1 MMELHEGFAKKSILH
16 LCTKNNIGNPPI
28 VSKDNK
34 VFWTN
39 AEFVEIEIG
48 IGDWCSKGYLVELKI
63 GNHDL
68 NETAITSQFQNKL
81 QIASSHHC
89 LPELQHT

>member
-1 MMELHEGFAKKSILH
+1 M
-16 LCTKNNIGNPPI
+16 
-28 VSKDNK
+28 
-34 VFWTN
+34 FWTN

-48 IGDWCSKGYLVELKI
+48 IGDWCSKGYLVEFKI

-89 LPELQHT
+89 LSSSSRIAKKSKNGIFFLRLASHLTNHRY

>member
-1 MMELHEGFAKKSILH
+1 M
-16 LCTKNNIGNPPI
+16 
-28 VSKDNK
+28 
-34 VFWTN
+34 TN

-89 LPELQHT
+89 LSSSSRIAKKIEKRYILFKAGFAFNQS